1 MITWHARVYNLRK
14 YRPPPHTALK
24 LGKSGTRRS
33 PGILAWIH
41 RPVPVDRFW
50 PDSCARSERCVGDRG
65 VRIPARELVTL
76 DRARVPD
83 RRPVLFRAG
92 ADRGAGADNR
102 AVVERRVHPRHDDPA
117 AAGLPRGA
125 VPLPAVAA
133 EPRQAE

>member
-76 DRARVPD
+76 DRARGPGGGGAGGSHTPARELVPLARARVPD

-92 ADRGAGADNR
+92 ADRGAGADTCCS
-102 AVVERRVHPRHDDPA
+102 
-117 AAGLPRGA
+117 
-125 VPLPAVAA
+125 
-133 EPRQAE
+133 